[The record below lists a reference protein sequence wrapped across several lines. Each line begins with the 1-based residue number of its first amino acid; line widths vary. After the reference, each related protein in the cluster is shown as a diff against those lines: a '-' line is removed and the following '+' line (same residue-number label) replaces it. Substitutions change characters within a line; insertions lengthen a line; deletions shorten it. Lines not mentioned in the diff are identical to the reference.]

1 MDAYT
6 RGHLTAWSEHKLTPD
21 ERLYAVPA
29 IVNYD
34 AANPDAVESG
44 RSWREILTAIQYA
57 CDHETTLGED
67 YVVCKL
73 CGEIRG

>member
-21 ERLYAVPA
+21 ERAYAVPA
-29 IVNYD
+29 IVRYD
-34 AANPDAVESG
+34 AENPEAVDTG
-44 RSWREILTAIQYA
+44 KSWREILTTIQYA
-57 CDHETTLGED
+57 CDHDTTNGED
-67 YVVCKL
+67 YVVCVR